1 MNSEYQEKEKAVI
14 LDMNFKNL
22 REQVKDAFNKA
33 RITSFI
39 QNSREIYIHV
49 PVGATFFKEQAPIE
63 GTYLN
68 VKLADAI
75 ISACSGKKITIYE
88 TPATAHRNI
97 RNVFE
102 KLGYNELTEKYSNV
116 QLLYFEEDSFENED
130 VVSLDYGFD
139 YPPLNLP
146 SFLFDKENIII
157 SFSNPK
163 APFSENVIG
172 FNGLPFSLSG
182 KALIMGSI
190 LFSKKNLLHLA
201 FSDLGIGLQGFI
213 VDALDKIHKA
223 GVTCVGV
230 NGGRFAGVMKG
241 NVKVSP
247 VDWNILTISKNLAVA
262 DLITASLMGF
272 KPQEIEFFLNLNQKG
287 LSPADPSNVEVIEI
301 GSGRLRLENQLK
313 SENLFLPS
321 GTPIKTRQWIFGLL
335 GQISPKDRLP
345 LMSRIISSIIRYKF
359 SKKKSN

>member
-1 MNSEYQEKEKAVI
+1 MNSENLEKQKAVI
-14 LDMNFKNL
+14 FDMNFKDL
-22 REQVKDAFNKA
+22 REGVGKAFERA
-33 RITSFI
+33 GITSLI

-49 PVGATFFKEQAPIE
+49 PVGATFFKDQTPLE

-68 VKLADAI
+68 VELADAI
-75 ISACSGKKITIYE
+75 ISACSRKKITIYE

-97 RNVFE
+97 KSIFE
-102 KLGYNELTEKYSNV
+102 KLGYDELVKKYSNV
-116 QLLYFEEDSFENED
+116 QLLYFEEASFDTED
-130 VVSLDYGFD
+130 VVSMDYGFD

-146 SFLFDKENIII
+146 SFLFDKENLII

-163 APFSENVIG
+163 APFSENVAG
-172 FNGLPFSLSG
+172 FSGLPFSLSG

-230 NGGRFAGVMKG
+230 NGGRFAGVMEG

-247 VDWNILTISKNLAVA
+247 VDWNILTISKNLALA

-272 KPQEIEFFLNLNQKG
+272 NPQEIEFFLNLKQKG
-287 LSPADPSNVEVIEI
+287 LTPTDPSNIEVIEI
-301 GSGRLRLENQLK
+301 GNGRARLENQLK
-313 SENLFLPS
+313 SENHFLPS

-335 GQISPKDRLP
+335 SQISPKDRLP
-345 LMSRIISSIIRYKF
+345 LMSRIIPSIIRYKF
-359 SKKKSN
+359 SKKRSN

>member
-1 MNSEYQEKEKAVI
+1 MNSENQKYEKAVI
-14 LDMNFKNL
+14 LDMTSGSLN
-22 REQVKDAFNKA
+22 EQVHIAFENA
-33 RITSFI
+33 GIIPLI
-39 QNSREIYIHV
+39 QDSREVYIHV
-49 PVGATFFKEQAPIE
+49 PVGATFFKDQSPLE

-68 VKLADAI
+68 VELVDAI

-97 RNVFE
+97 KSIFE
-102 KLGYNELTEKYSNV
+102 KLGYNELIEKYSNV
-116 QLLYFEEDSFENED
+116 QLLYFEESSFDNED

-146 SFLFDKENIII
+146 SFLFDKENLII

-190 LFSKKNLLHLA
+190 LFSKKNLLHMA

-213 VDALDKIHKA
+213 VDALDKIHRA

-230 NGGRFAGVMKG
+230 NGGRFAGVMEG
-241 NVKVSP
+241 NVRVSP

-272 KPQEIEFFLNLNQKG
+272 NPLEIEFFLNLNQKG
-287 LSPADPSNVEVIEI
+287 LCPPDPSNIEVIEI
-301 GSGRLRLENQLK
+301 GNGRARLENQFK

-345 LMSRIISSIIRYKF
+345 LMSRIIPSIIRYKF
-359 SKKKSN
+359 SKKRSN

>member
-1 MNSEYQEKEKAVI
+1 MNSENQENEKAVI
-14 LDMNFKNL
+14 LDMTLENL
-22 REQVKDAFNKA
+22 RKHVHEAFDKA
-33 RITSFI
+33 GITSLI
-39 QNSREIYIHV
+39 KNSREVYIHV
-49 PVGATFFKEQAPIE
+49 PVGATFFKDQVPLE

-68 VKLADAI
+68 VELADAI
-75 ISACSGKKITIYE
+75 ISVCAGKKVTIYE
-88 TPATAHRNI
+88 TPATAHKNI
-97 RNVFE
+97 KNVFE
-102 KLGYNELTEKYSNV
+102 KLGYIDLIEKYSNV
-116 QLLYFEEDSFENED
+116 QLLYFEEDSFNKEE
-130 VVSLDYGFD
+130 VVALDYGFE

-146 SFLFDKENIII
+146 SFLFDKENLII

-163 APFSENVIG
+163 APFSEKVAG

-213 VDALDKIHKA
+213 VDALDKIRKA

-230 NGGRFAGVMKG
+230 NGGHFAGVMEG

-247 VDWNILTISKNLAVA
+247 VEWNILTISKNLAIT

-272 KPQEIEFFLNLNQKG
+272 KPHEVEFFLNLNQKG
-287 LSPADPSNVEVIEI
+287 LCPIEPNTIDIVEI
-301 GSGRLRLENQLK
+301 GNGRARLEDQLK
-313 SENLFLPS
+313 SENQFLPS

-335 GQISPKDRLP
+335 SQISPKDRLP
-345 LMSRIISSIIRYKF
+345 LMGRILPSIIRYKF

>member
-1 MNSEYQEKEKAVI
+1 MNSENQEKAVI
-14 LDMNFKNL
+14 LDMKLENL
-22 REQVKDAFNKA
+22 RGHVHEAFDKA
-33 RITSFI
+33 GITSLI
-39 QNSREIYIHV
+39 HNSRKVYIHV
-49 PVGATFFKEQAPIE
+49 PIGATLFKDQVPLE

-68 VKLADAI
+68 VELVDAI

-97 RNVFE
+97 KNVFE
-102 KLGYNELTEKYSNV
+102 KLGYIDLVKKYSNV
-116 QLLYFEEDSFENED
+116 QLLYFEKDSFKNEE
-130 VVSLDYGFD
+130 VIALDYGFE

-146 SFLFDKENIII
+146 SFLFDKENLII

-163 APFSENVIG
+163 APFSEKVAG

-213 VDALDKIHKA
+213 VDALDKIHRA

-230 NGGRFAGVMKG
+230 NGGQFAGVMEG
-241 NVKVSP
+241 NVRVSP
-247 VDWNILTISKNLAVA
+247 VEWNILTISKNLAVA

-272 KPQEIEFFLNLNQKG
+272 KPEEIEFFLNLNQKG
-287 LSPADPSNVEVIEI
+287 LTPTNLSNIDVIEI
-301 GSGRLRLENQLK
+301 GNGRTRLENQLK

-345 LMSRIISSIIRYKF
+345 LMSRIIPSIIRYKIT
-359 SKKKSN
+359 KKKT